1 MNVAHSGRVVSSLR
15 GASAASLLAVA
26 TLLTAASPAL
36 AQAGARPKADPAPA
50 GAPQAAKQGDPQAV
64 IDAFRRAIADR
75 RAISYKIRVSAEGA
89 GAESLPTYTA
99 AVTQAKAEAGGWRVH
114 AKGESAG
121 RAPAKPAA
129 PAAPAAAPTA
139 PDAPAAA
146 PAEPAPGKFEIG
158 FDGVVVRSVR
168 EKEKAVV
175 ERSIN
180 DKEELSTFFGT
191 QAARP
196 AVVWEMLDEEP
207 LKDAAGAVHE
217 GNRKWVKEDCAV
229 IFVPSTDP
237 AAAAAGAGTRWFFA
251 AADGLP
257 RRIERISTISEP
269 NAPAGSKP
277 RTQTRAAVLSDVRVD
292 EKVTPATYALAVPDG
307 YRVRAGEVRRA
318 SGSRGQRL
326 GDPER
331 KRETAKPQVGLAVG
345 SAAPDWTLTNGTGQ
359 KRSLAD
365 YKGKV
370 VVMDFW
376 GTWCGW
382 CIKAMPQIQAVHEH
396 YKDKPVAIL
405 GMNVENDPSA
415 DPLGF
420 MKKSGY
426 TYEQI
431 MKAESITS
439 RYKVT
444 GYPFLYVIDQDGK
457 VLEVEVGYSA
467 NLKDKLI
474 ETIDK
479 ALAGKGGPKDDA
491 TQAPASGG

>member
-1 MNVAHSGRVVSSLR
+1 MRSAFNGRRISSL
-15 GASAASLLAVA
+15 GLLAATSLLVMSAGHPA
-26 TLLTAASPAL
+26 FAQPAA
-36 AQAGARPKADPAPA
+36 KAPA
-50 GAPQAAKQGDPQAV
+50 AKPATQPADAQAV
-64 IDAFRRAIADR
+64 IAAFREALATR
-75 RAISYKIRVSAEGA
+75 RAISYKIKITSEGV
-89 GAESLPTYTA
+89 GAETFPTYSATI
-99 AVTQAKAEAGGWRVH
+99 TQAKAEAGGWRLH
-114 AKGESAG
+114 AKGESASKS
-121 RAPAKPAA
+121 AAKEKDDDKAGQ
-129 PAAPAAAPTA
+129 TA
-139 PDAPAAA
+139 GKEGADDDAKKA
-146 PAEPAPGKFEIG
+146 AEPAPGKFEIG

-180 DKEELSTFFGT
+180 DSEELSTFFGT

-196 AVVWEMLDEEP
+196 VVVWEMLDEEP
-207 LKDAAGAVHE
+207 LKDAAGALHE

-257 RRIERISTISEP
+257 RRIERISTISDP
-269 NAPAGSKP
+269 SAPAGSKSK
-277 RTQTRAAVLSDVRVD
+277 TQTRAAVLSDVRVD

-479 ALAGKGGPKDDA
+479 ALAAGAKD
-491 TQAPASGG
+491 APATGG

>member
-1 MNVAHSGRVVSSLR
+1 MRSAFNGRRISSL
-15 GASAASLLAVA
+15 GLLAATSLLVMSAGHVA
-26 TLLTAASPAL
+26 FAQPAA
-36 AQAGARPKADPAPA
+36 KAPA
-50 GAPQAAKQGDPQAV
+50 AKTAKQPATQPAAQPADAQAV
-64 IDAFRRAIADR
+64 IAAFREALATR
-75 RAISYKIRVSAEGA
+75 RAISYKIKITSEGV
-89 GAESLPTYTA
+89 GSETFPTYSATI
-99 AVTQAKAEAGGWRVH
+99 TQAKAEAGGWRLH
-114 AKGESAG
+114 AKGESASKS
-121 RAPAKPAA
+121 AAKEKDDDKAGQTDGKEGA
-129 PAAPAAAPTA
+129 DD
-139 PDAPAAA
+139 DAKKA
-146 PAEPAPGKFEIG
+146 AEPAPGKFEIG

-180 DKEELSTFFGT
+180 DAEELSTFFGT

-196 AVVWEMLDEEP
+196 VVVWEMLDEEV
-207 LKDAAGAVHE
+207 LKDSARAVHE
-217 GNRKWVKEDCAV
+217 GNRKWVKDECSV
-229 IFVPSTDP
+229 IFVPSSDP
-237 AAAAAGAGTRWFFA
+237 SAAEAGAGTRWFFA
-251 AADGLP
+251 TADGLP
-257 RRIERISTISEP
+257 RRVERITTISDP

-277 RTQTRAAVLSDVRVD
+277 KTQTRAAVLSDVRLD
-292 EKVTPATYALAVPDG
+292 DKVTPATYALAVPDG

-331 KRETAKPQVGLAVG
+331 KRETAKPQVGLEVG

-479 ALAGKGGPKDDA
+479 ALAAGAKE
-491 TQAPASGG
+491 APATGG

>member
-1 MNVAHSGRVVSSLR
+1 MRSAWQGRGLGTVSL
-15 GASAASLLAVA
+15 VA
-26 TLLTAASPAL
+26 TASMMLVLSAGQGAL
-36 AQAGARPKADPAPA
+36 AQTAAAKANAGAAA
-50 GAPQAAKQGDPQAV
+50 GAKAAPGDAQGV
-64 IDAFRRAIADR
+64 IAAFREALGAR
-75 RAISYKIRVSAEGA
+75 RAISYKIKVTSDGA
-89 GAESLPTYTA
+89 GAETLPTYTA
-99 AVTQAKAEAGGWRVH
+99 TVTQAKAEAGGWRLH
-114 AKGESAG
+114 AKGESASKSAAKDKEDDKAG
-121 RAPAKPAA
+121 ETDGKAKDGADGDDAKKAP
-129 PAAPAAAPTA
+129 
-139 PDAPAAA
+139 
-146 PAEPAPGKFEIG
+146 EPAPGKFEIG

-180 DKEELSTFFGT
+180 DAEELSTFFGT

-196 AVVWEMLDEEP
+196 AVVWEMLDEEAM
-207 LKDAAGAVHE
+207 KDVAGAVHE
-217 GNRKWVKEDCAV
+217 GSRKWVKDECSV
-229 IFVPSTDP
+229 IFVPSADP

-251 AADGLP
+251 TADGLP
-257 RRIERISTISEP
+257 RRVERISTISEP

-277 RTQTRAAVLSDVRVD
+277 KTQTRAAVLSDVRVD
-292 EKVTPATYALAVPDG
+292 DKVTPATYALAVPDG
-307 YRVRAGEVRRA
+307 YRVRAGEVKRA
-318 SGSRGQRL
+318 GGSRGQRL
-326 GDPER
+326 GDPEK
-331 KRETAKPQVGLAVG
+331 KRDAAKPQIGLEVG
-345 SAAPDWTLTNGTGQ
+345 SAAPNWSLTNGTGQ

-382 CIKAMPQIQAVHEH
+382 CIKAMPQIQEVHEK
-396 YKDKPVAIL
+396 YKDQPVAIL

-431 MKAESITS
+431 MQAESITS

-474 ETIDK
+474 EIIDK
-479 ALAGKGGPKDDA
+479 ALAAKGGAKE
-491 TQAPASGG
+491 APATGG